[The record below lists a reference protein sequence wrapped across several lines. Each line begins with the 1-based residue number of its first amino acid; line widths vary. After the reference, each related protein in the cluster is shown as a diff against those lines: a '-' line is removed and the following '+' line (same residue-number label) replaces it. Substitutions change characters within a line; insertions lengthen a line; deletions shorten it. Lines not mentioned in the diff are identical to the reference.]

1 MFPSRGLG
9 NDVRLIPPDVV
20 GAALAHPESAVHV
33 ALFTQG
39 QRPDAAFVSRL
50 SVRVRRLRQTW
61 YS

>member
-20 GAALAHPESAVHV
+20 GAALAHRESAVHV
-33 ALFTQG
+33 ALLTHG
-39 QRPDAAFVSRL
+39 QRPDAASVSRP
-50 SVRVRRLRQTW
+50 SVRVRRVRQTS